1 MQVLL
6 VTGGQQYSGRD
17 ISLDSTEVL
26 EDMAGTWRLTAP
38 LPSARYGLRAAS
50 VENNIFVFGE
60 NILYYIDM
68 EHLIYLIMF
77 IMTIYSQEVLTITG
91 ILRKTS

>member
-1 MQVLL
+1 MQVLV
-6 VTGGQQYSGRD
+6 VTGGVNNNFD
-17 ISLDSTEVL
+17 NIFTNLDSTEIL

-60 NILYYIDM
+60 NILYYID
-68 EHLIYLIMF
+68 
-77 IMTIYSQEVLTITG
+77 
-91 ILRKTS
+91 